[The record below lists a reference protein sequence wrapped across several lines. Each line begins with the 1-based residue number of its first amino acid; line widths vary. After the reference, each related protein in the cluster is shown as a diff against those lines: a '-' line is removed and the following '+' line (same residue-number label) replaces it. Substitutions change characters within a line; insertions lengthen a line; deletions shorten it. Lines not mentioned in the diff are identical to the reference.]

1 MRFAAQVR
9 LVPDSPDGSEDGQ
22 QRKVRRDLLETS
34 AASTMDGS
42 GGGGGSSSMV
52 VPEPEPEPDEGCE
65 TQTNADAFPTSVFCG
80 TVSNFNSTMAAD
92 ISQDK
97 LRTKERRTSF
107 DT

>member
-1 MRFAAQVR
+1 MTLYRFAAQVR

-42 GGGGGSSSMV
+42 GGGGGGSSMV

-65 TQTNADAFPTSVFCG
+65 TQTNADAFPTSVFAELCPIL
-80 TVSNFNSTMAAD
+80 TQQWRLIFL
-92 ISQDK
+92 K
-97 LRTKERRTSF
+97 TS
-107 DT
+107 